1 MGWRD
6 RDYAKWTDEER
17 RRFLG
22 SSATA
27 ASSPRATGTTTGAS
41 RARSPRSVFRAGTGL
56 AIAASAGLF
65 ALGQLPRG
73 HPLLSQLHVPL
84 PALRHLGQK
93 PAAAPTVTRI
103 ALPRSAAVGSFLALQ
118 GQLPAGES
126 GTVSVEGAS
135 VRPPWHLLAA
145 VPAKDGAYTA
155 RFQLTRKGLF
165 HLRVTY
171 PDGHRSTG
179 QIRVR

>member
-27 ASSPRATGTTTGAS
+27 RSSPRAAVTTRGAAG
-41 RARSPRSVFRAGTGL
+41 ARFTRSVFRAGTGL
-56 AIAASAGLF
+56 AVAASAGVF

-73 HPLLSQLHVPL
+73 HPLLSQLHVAL
-84 PALRHLGQK
+84 PSLHHIGQK
-93 PAAAPTVTRI
+93 PAAASEVTRI
-103 ALPRSAAVGSFLALQ
+103 ALPRTAAVGFFLTLQ

-126 GTVSVEGAS
+126 GMVSVEGAS
-135 VRPPWHLLAA
+135 VRPPWQLLAA

-155 RFQLTRKGLF
+155 RVRLTRKGLF